1 MIGFTREEKV
11 NEKRYTALKAC
22 IGQYLDKEGGSSEDL
37 IADIKAA
44 CDELKEFHQ
53 KRLEAFDA
61 VEEAFRA

>member
-1 MIGFTREEKV
+1 MIGFTRESKIS
-11 NEKRYTALKAC
+11 EKRYEALKHC
-22 IGQYLDKEGGSSEDL
+22 IGQYLDKEDGSSEDL

-44 CDELKEFHQ
+44 CEELKEFHQ